1 MGEFI
6 NEEIEQYIHKFY
18 MRDVMMLMALSME
31 MTYNTC
37 VFMKDV
43 NKEAKILANGKTIDA
58 TFLIANGEQLTWNKL
73 SNKNFKKIG

>member
-43 NKEAKILANGKTIDA
+43 NKEAKNVSNAEAPYA
-58 TFLIANGEQLTWNKL
+58 T
-73 SNKNFKKIG
+73 

>member
-1 MGEFI
+1 MKAP
-6 NEEIEQYIHKFY
+6 NN
-18 MRDVMMLMALSME
+18 
-31 MTYNTC
+31 TYANIR
-37 VFMKDV
+37 DV